1 MEVTYSRALP
11 SAGTSMTDGHPHP
24 ASSRS
29 LARKTSNAHAHL
41 ETGRQ
46 RPHKPRRGL
55 CLWPPGLRHCIL
67 GDKQHFSGAWP
78 PLELVGVGG

>member
-24 ASSRS
+24 ASSHS

-46 RPHKPRRGL
+46 RPYKPRRGL

-67 GDKQHFSGAWP
+67 GDKWHFSGAWP